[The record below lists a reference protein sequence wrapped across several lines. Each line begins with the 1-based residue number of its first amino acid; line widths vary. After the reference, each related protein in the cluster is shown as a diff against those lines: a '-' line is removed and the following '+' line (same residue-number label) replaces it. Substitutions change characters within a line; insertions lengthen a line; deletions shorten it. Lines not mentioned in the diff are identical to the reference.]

1 MYIFHNKNL
10 CFLLIGT
17 FAFCTRYMWSSDNI
31 NLHFSSDVWF
41 IKRIQ
46 RILCSCHL
54 FTRQKKNEKCFWS
67 MESPYFNTF
76 TKVHPFYFISRSNE
90 VFTALSALSKVLI
103 IKPSQKLICASRDFL
118 WLEWRQKE
126 TDAQRKKK
134 KCAREPHHAACACG
148 WQVKRMRANTPDTQ
162 LQKYTFKTVSISSL
176 STIHNNRSLS
186 QK

>member
-1 MYIFHNKNL
+1 MYLFHNKYL
-10 CFLLIGT
+10 SFLLTGT
-17 FAFCTRYMWSSDNI
+17 FAFCTRYIWSSDNI

-41 IKRIQ
+41 IKWIQ

-54 FTRQKKNEKCFWS
+54 FTRLKKTEKCFWS
-67 MESPYFNTF
+67 MQSPYFNTF

-90 VFTALSALSKVLI
+90 VFTVLSTLSKVLI
-103 IKPSQKLICASRDFL
+103 IKPSQKLIYASRDFL

-126 TDAQRKKK
+126 TDVQRKKK
-134 KCAREPHHAACACG
+134 YAREPHHAVCACG

-162 LQKYTFKTVSISSL
+162 LQKYTFKTVSVSSL